1 MTFTHDFLQ
10 RHEITRIDSP
20 NGRKYQTPSGDR
32 FESVTTWLGRS
43 SDKSYLKEWRDR
55 IGDAEADKIT
65 KRASER
71 GTRLHNNAE
80 QYLLNERIDVGA
92 MSMLD
97 KSLFVPFSKV
107 LDEHV
112 DNLRAMEYPLYSNT
126 LKLAGTVDL
135 VAWYDG
141 VLSLIDFKT
150 SKNRKSKEDIDD
162 YFIQTLIYSLMVEEM
177 YGIRIKQLVIMIA
190 LDYENKVQLFVENR
204 SHYVDKLLERVN
216 AFPPQV

>member
-1 MTFTHDFLQ
+1 
-10 RHEITRIDSP
+10 
-20 NGRKYQTPSGDR
+20 
-32 FESVTTWLGRS
+32 LGRS

-65 KRASER
+65 KRASDR

-80 QYLLNERIDVGA
+80 QYLLNERIDVAG

-97 KSLFVPFSKV
+97 KSLFAPFSKV
-107 LDEHV
+107 LDVHV

-135 VAWYDG
+135 VAEYDG

-150 SKNRKSKEDIDD
+150 SKNRKNKEDIDD

-177 YGIRIKQLVIMIA
+177 YGIKIQQLVILIA
-190 LDYENKVQLFVENR
+190 LDYENKVQLFIEERKN
-204 SHYVDKLLERVN
+204 YVNKLLDRIKLY
-216 AFPPQV
+216 PPQV